1 MTYTFGIEIETAGVS
16 ISRIQNAFD
25 RAGIK
30 GCDVKPDGT
39 PNVDAEIVLPPL
51 GNCQVAKEYLQSI
64 SNVLLDVGADVN
76 RSCGLHVHI
85 SNAPLND
92 DTDGWIGSAGA
103 ARFTGDSIQHKERTG
118 RFLSQHGEPMDV
130 VIVKDI
136 MQRYE
141 RQQDAINKMF
151 PRSRTDNRY
160 CQPLNATRI
169 ANANTIQ
176 ELNHGKFYAI
186 NLDTWR
192 RGTIEFRQHSGTIDA
207 TKIWNWVQFI
217 LNLVNWTQTERIDT
231 NSSRTI
237 VTETPVMP
245 FRGGARVGVQ
255 YTMMRNDNGATT
267 RDIMDATG
275 CSEQRV
281 RAAVSEIRNRVGDNA
296 VVTHTQQSN
305 GASYGDGTDHTR
317 YQVLQTIEQETGG
330 VALLPENRIG
340 IASVWAGL
348 SDELF
353 EYWNDRIDELARQR
367 QPYQRPTKEARL
379 VRAFPFS
386 KVP

>member
-353 EYWNDRIDELARQR
+353 EYWNDRIDELAR
-367 QPYQRPTKEARL
+367 
-379 VRAFPFS
+379 
-386 KVP
+386 

>member
-25 RAGIK
+25 RAGIR
-30 GCDVKPDGT
+30 GCQVKPDGT

-51 GNCQVAKEYLQSI
+51 ADCQVAFEYLEKICSTL
-64 SNVLLDVGADVN
+64 SNVGADVN

-92 DTDGWIGSAGA
+92 DTHA
-103 ARFTGDSIQHKERTG
+103 ARFTGESIQHTSRTG
-118 RFLSQHGEPMDV
+118 RFLSQHGEPMDA

-141 RQQDAINKMF
+141 RQQDTLNRMF
-151 PRSRTDNRY
+151 PNSRTNNRY

-176 ELNHGKFYAI
+176 ELNHGKFYAV

-231 NSSRTI
+231 NASRTI
-237 VTETPVMP
+237 VQETPVAP
-245 FRGGARVGVQ
+245 FRRNSRVGVQ

-281 RAAVSEIRNRVGDNA
+281 RAAVSEIRNRVGDAA

-305 GASYGDGTDHTR
+305 GARYGDGTDHTR
-317 YQVLQTIEQETGG
+317 YQVLQTVEEQTGG

-353 EYWNDRIDELARQR
+353 EYWNDRIDELAR
-367 QPYQRPTKEARL
+367 
-379 VRAFPFS
+379 
-386 KVP
+386 